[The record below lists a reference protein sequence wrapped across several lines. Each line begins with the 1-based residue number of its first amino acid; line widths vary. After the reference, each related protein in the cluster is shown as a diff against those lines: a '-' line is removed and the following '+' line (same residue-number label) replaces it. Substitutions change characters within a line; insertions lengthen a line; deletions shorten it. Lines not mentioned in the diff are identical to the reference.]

1 MNKPARGSLL
11 DIEHL
16 SAAEITGL
24 LKLAR
29 RMNPLKPRPLLRGKR
44 VLLLFYEP
52 STRTRSSFEIAA
64 KEMGAMTTLV
74 LSSGSSIEK
83 GESLLDTAYT
93 LQAVG
98 ADVMVIRNPYAGAP
112 LLMATHLKVPV
123 INAGD
128 GMHEHPSQALLDA
141 YTILRHKKTLSGLRV
156 VIIGDIY
163 HSRVARSAI
172 HLLSKFGAQVTL
184 CGPPEFLPELAT
196 CLAPGLHITRS
207 AEEAVRG
214 ADVIM
219 VLRVQ
224 KERLAGMKIRL
235 QDYITRYQMTMARV
249 KLAKSDALVMHPGPI
264 IRGLELTWEVADC
277 PQSVIVEEVHNEYV
291 ARRQQRLLG
300 MDQNCDVQPR
310 ARDQASKQTR
320 KPHGVTRDPD
330 DRHAPKYA
338 PVVQLFPIC
347 VAVILGL
354 RAQKQEPPHLA
365 NQILEVL
372 QIGHHRV
379 RPPQQPPLFLG
390 HQAITDIGHM
400 RHKSDGKNHRA
411 QLVKEEHG
419 CEAAHQLRKVQA
431 PCRAAEAQREAG
443 RRQD

>member
-1 MNKPARGSLL
+1 MQARAPSRADGRQAMTKVPRGSLL

-16 SAAEITGL
+16 SAPEIAAL

-44 VLLLFYEP
+44 VLLLFYEA

-64 KEMGAMTTLV
+64 KSMGAMTTLV

-98 ADVMVIRNPYAGAP
+98 ADVMVVRHPAAGAP
-112 LLMATHLKVPV
+112 LLMATHLGIPV

-141 YTILRHKKTLSGLRV
+141 YTILRHKKTLTGLRV

-172 HLLSKFGAQVTL
+172 HLLSKFGTHVTL
-184 CGPPEFLPELAT
+184 CGPPELLPELAT
-196 CLAPGLHITRS
+196 CLGAGLQLTRS

-235 QDYITRYQMTMARV
+235 QDYIARYQMTMPRL
-249 KLAKSDALVMHPGPI
+249 KLAKRDAMVMHPGPI

-277 PQSVIVEEVHNEYV
+277 PQSVIVEEVRNGV
-291 ARRQQRLLG
+291 PVRMAILAKAVGKAR
-300 MDQNCDVQPR
+300 
-310 ARDQASKQTR
+310 
-320 KPHGVTRDPD
+320 
-330 DRHAPKYA
+330 
-338 PVVQLFPIC
+338 
-347 VAVILGL
+347 
-354 RAQKQEPPHLA
+354 
-365 NQILEVL
+365 
-372 QIGHHRV
+372 
-379 RPPQQPPLFLG
+379 
-390 HQAITDIGHM
+390 
-400 RHKSDGKNHRA
+400 
-411 QLVKEEHG
+411 
-419 CEAAHQLRKVQA
+419 
-431 PCRAAEAQREAG
+431 
-443 RRQD
+443 